1 MYARAGAEGASWR
14 TLNSIVRRKMMP
26 SGALVIGGTGMLR
39 KASVAIARK
48 SSVLTAVARTRASL
62 QALAQ
67 DIGELSA
74 HQQYYL
80 DLDWD
85 DQDEFLAALSRHL
98 SKRDPPS
105 LVVAWLHNPS
115 LGPRIANAL
124 STPRSA
130 CEFFQILGSAGRG
143 PTSQAAEL
151 KNQVDRRADLAYHQ
165 VILGFKRDGGHSRW
179 LTNDEISEG
188 VLDAISA
195 KLPTYVIGTV
205 TPWSGRPGAA

>member
-1 MYARAGAEGASWR
+1 M
-14 TLNSIVRRKMMP
+14 TT

-48 SSVLTAVARTRASL
+48 FSAFTAVAGTRASL
-62 QALAQ
+62 HALAQ
-67 DIGELSA
+67 DIGDLNA

-85 DQDEFLAALSRHL
+85 DQDKFLAALSRHL
-98 SKRDPPS
+98 SKCDPPS
-105 LVVAWLHNPS
+105 LVVAWVHNPS

-124 STPRSA
+124 TTPRYT

-143 PTSQAAEL
+143 PTSQAAAL
-151 KNQVDRRADLAYHQ
+151 KNQVNRRADLTYHQ
-165 VILGFKRDGGHSRW
+165 VILGFRRDGGHSRW

-205 TPWSGRPGAA
+205 TPWSERPDAA